1 MAIFKPFQALR
12 PIPSEAS
19 HVAALP
25 YDIVTREEAA
35 EIGRKEPHSF
45 IHVDCAEIDLD
56 ADVDLYSAEVYGK
69 AAENLRNMEEM
80 GILRQDE
87 KACYYIYQ
95 LSQGKICQTGLVGAS
110 SIDDYLSGVVKQ
122 HEFTRRDKEEDRIRH
137 VETCSAQTG
146 PIFLAYRSSGEIRS
160 TLQSWKDSHEPVY
173 DFTDDYGVRQL
184 AWAVDDDSTI
194 AKLREA
200 FEQVPALYIADGH
213 HRAAAAVKTG
223 QKKRLENPSFTGEE
237 PFNAFLAVAFPEDEL
252 TILPYNRVVSDLN
265 GRDVRAF
272 LSAVKFNFELM
283 LMPAGFPCLPMER
296 HCMGMYVDGQW
307 YHLKAWDD
315 VYQGK
320 PPVQQLDVSI
330 LQEKIL
336 KPILGIEDPRS
347 DSRICFTGEG
357 TDLREL
363 EAMADRSGGVAF
375 VMFATS
381 MEELMNIAD
390 RGEVM
395 PPKSTWF
402 TPKLR
407 SGLFIQKI

>member
-1 MAIFKPFQALR
+1 
-12 PIPSEAS
+12 
-19 HVAALP
+19 
-25 YDIVTREEAA
+25 
-35 EIGRKEPHSF
+35 
-45 IHVDCAEIDLD
+45 
-56 ADVDLYSAEVYGK
+56 
-69 AAENLRNMEEM
+69 
-80 GILRQDE
+80 
-87 KACYYIYQ
+87 
-95 LSQGKICQTGLVGAS
+95 
-110 SIDDYLSGVVKQ
+110 
-122 HEFTRRDKEEDRIRH
+122 
-137 VETCSAQTG
+137 
-146 PIFLAYRSSGEIRS
+146 
-160 TLQSWKDSHEPVY
+160 
-173 DFTDDYGVRQL
+173 
-184 AWAVDDDSTI
+184 
-194 AKLREA
+194 
-200 FEQVPALYIADGH
+200 
-213 HRAAAAVKTG
+213 
-223 QKKRLENPSFTGEE
+223 
-237 PFNAFLAVAFPEDEL
+237 
-252 TILPYNRVVSDLN
+252 
-265 GRDVRAF
+265 
-272 LSAVKFNFELM
+272 
-283 LMPAGFPCLPMER
+283 
-296 HCMGMYVDGQW
+296 MGMYVDGQW